1 MLNIFYSFDLMED
14 LFYQMKYYIVI
25 FLKNYYIDLNFF
37 LKINNLI
44 LFFFLILIY
53 YFEHLELN
61 HLENNLYL
69 LNFILL

>member
-53 YFEHLELN
+53 YFELLELN